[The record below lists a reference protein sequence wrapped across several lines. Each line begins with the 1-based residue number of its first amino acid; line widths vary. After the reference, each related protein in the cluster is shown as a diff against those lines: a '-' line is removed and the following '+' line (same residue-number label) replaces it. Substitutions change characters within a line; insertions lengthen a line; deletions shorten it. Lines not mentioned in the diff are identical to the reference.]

1 MVLKP
6 SELYSR
12 DKMLKLNRFFQ
23 DKKRGKLAKILSIC
37 SYFGEGETSYV
48 GDKRVRKNATDQSS
62 EYLSIRSS
70 SPYGSTLSD
79 RTSHCPLA
87 MGVVS
92 PNVVPN
98 LHPKGVGEESY
109 YWVSSIG
116 ALNVE

>member
-1 MVLKP
+1 MIG
-6 SELYSR
+6 R
-12 DKMLKLNRFFQ
+12 
-23 DKKRGKLAKILSIC
+23 
-37 SYFGEGETSYV
+37 
-48 GDKRVRKNATDQSS
+48 KRVRESASDQPSDL
-62 EYLSIRSS
+62 LSDRSS
-70 SPYGSTLSD
+70 SPYGSSLSD
-79 RTSHCPLA
+79 RTSHCPLT